1 MIMGDIKKLKVSID
15 RDECIGDGLC
25 CNEAPET
32 FEMDDEDKA
41 VVLESSTDDRETILE
56 AARSCPVD
64 AITVEDKE
72 TGEKLC
78 PED

>member
-1 MIMGDIKKLKVSID
+1 MGDIDKLDIKVD

-32 FEMDDEDKA
+32 FELDDEDKA
-41 VVLESSTDDRETILE
+41 IVLEASTEDRDTIIE
-56 AARSCPVD
+56 AAKSCPVD
-64 AITVEDKE
+64 AIIITDKD

>member
-1 MIMGDIKKLKVSID
+1 MGDIEKLKITID
-15 RDECIGDGLC
+15 RDECIGDSLC

-41 VVLESSTDDRETILE
+41 VVLETSTDDRDTILE

-64 AITVEDKE
+64 AITIEDKS